1 MSPPL
6 TVLAASVTTFAAA
19 NLDDIFR
26 LTVFFAR
33 RVPTRRIVAG
43 QYLGFAAIILLSFAG
58 LWAVGLTIP
67 KAWIRLLGIP
77 PLGIGIR
84 HLLQIRN
91 QRSTQATEADGT
103 LGVLSI
109 AAITQ
114 ANGADNVGVYGP
126 FFLASRSPV
135 WSVLTVYG
143 LLVLVGVSSGN
154 ILESIASVMPWRR
167 HPSWHSCLSAVH

>member
-1 MSPPL
+1 
-6 TVLAASVTTFAAA
+6 
-19 NLDDIFR
+19 
-26 LTVFFAR
+26 
-33 RVPTRRIVAG
+33 VAG

-58 LWAVGLTIP
+58 LWAVGLTVP

-109 AAITQ
+109 AAITL
-114 ANGADNVGVYGP
+114 ANGADNVGVYVP
-126 FFLASRSPV
+126 FFLASRSHV

-143 LLVLVGVSSGN
+143 LLALVWCAIGKHLGTHALVLSSVDRWGHWVLPFVLIGLGSY
-154 ILESIASVMPWRR
+154 ILLFMPQ
-167 HPSWHSCLSAVH
+167 

>member
-1 MSPPL
+1 L
-6 TVLAASVTTFAAA
+6 Q
-19 NLDDIFR
+19 R
-26 LTVFFAR
+26 LS
-33 RVPTRRIVAG
+33 
-43 QYLGFAAIILLSFAG
+43 LSFAG

-77 PLGIGIR
+77 PLGIGVR

-114 ANGADNVGVYGP
+114 ANGADNVGVYVP
-126 FFLASRSPV
+126 FFLASRSHV

-143 LLVLVGVSSGN
+143 LLVLVWCAIGKHLGIARFRDAMEATSQLAFLPIRSPFGVEFCRGGHF
-154 ILESIASVMPWRR
+154 A
-167 HPSWHSCLSAVH
+167 A